1 MIKRHSGF
9 TLMELMISIGIIG
22 ILAGIAYPSY
32 TEYVVQSNRAEA
44 QNELL
49 RLANRQEQ
57 YFVDHRVYTTNMKL
71 LGVNASPY
79 VTDSGNYKISST
91 VNNGS
96 FTLTANALGTQ
107 LSRDAECAV
116 FSVTETGKKDATSTD
131 CWEK

>member
-1 MIKRHSGF
+1 MVKRNAGF
-9 TLMELMISIGIIG
+9 TLLELVVTIGIIG

-32 TEYVVQSNRAEA
+32 SEYVTQSKRAEA

-57 YFVDHRVYTTNMKL
+57 YFVDHRVYTTDMKL

-107 LSRDAECAV
+107 LSKDAECAV
-116 FSVTETGKKDATSTD
+116 FSVTDTGKKDATSTD